1 MRKNLRELF
10 DNYLDE
16 TVNLNTNISI
26 SSDRVLELT
35 KNKITE
41 EQIMNTSTGKTKRKD
56 SARSRETR

>member
-41 EQIMNTSTGKTKRKD
+41 VV
-56 SARSRETR
+56 